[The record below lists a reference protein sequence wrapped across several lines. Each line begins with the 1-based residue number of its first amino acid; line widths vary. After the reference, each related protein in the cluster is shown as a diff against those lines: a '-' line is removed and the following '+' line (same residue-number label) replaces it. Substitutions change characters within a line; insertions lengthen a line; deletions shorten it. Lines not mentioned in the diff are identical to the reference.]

1 MPTDKSVTLVKGT
14 IPPGLCFTNIPE
26 LYSTFV
32 DTTTAYVDGNY
43 SLFNY
48 GNQAPS
54 ADDIDK
60 PWIKLDNS
68 GRFDRVYGYADGY
81 WLSPHPCP
89 ALGKERRIWT
99 GTPEELKVYEDS
111 SNTVEAADANIYTG
125 PFWEVDTDLV
135 PQQTSNKEYTADIF
149 DTSTLSGIISNPGTG
164 PYVVTQNHGLGELP
178 DKVEVTLLCIEDDE
192 STTGYAV
199 GDEIQLSTSWIDRQG
214 ETQEFPT
221 TGVTFNET
229 NVILQLSEYAKS
241 DLSRFYI
248 RKKDNTDGQT
258 SNQYVYLGSS
268 GTKFKFRIRV
278 WKKGGKSISTSST
291 NFSYIKRTR
300 RVYYTG

>member
-60 PWIKLDNS
+60 PWIKLDGD
-68 GRFDRVYGYADGY
+68 GRFERVYGYSDGY
-81 WLSPHPCP
+81 WVAPHPCP

-99 GTPEELKVYEDS
+99 GTPEELKVYEDN
-111 SNTVEAADANIYTG
+111 SNTLEAADANLYRG
-125 PFWEVDTDLV
+125 PFWEVDTTLTA
-135 PQQTSNKEYTADIF
+135 PQSSNTSYEADIY
-149 DTSTLSGIISNPGTG
+149 DTESLSAIHAMTG
-164 PYVVTQNHGLGELP
+164 ESIVTQDHQLGELP
-178 DKVEVTLLCIEDDE
+178 DSVSVSFRCITDDAITGYVADDEVPIYSTWVNENSSHRDTPTLGIVYDETKVTLIL
-192 STTGYAV
+192 A
-199 GDEIQLSTSWIDRQG
+199 QG
-214 ETQEFPT
+214 VNDNLDSFEMF
-221 TGVTFNET
+221 
-229 NVILQLSEYAKS
+229 
-241 DLSRFYI
+241 
-248 RKKDNTDGQT
+248 KKDSDRKVSPTGN
-258 SNQYVYLGSS
+258 NW
-268 GTKFKFRIRV
+268 KFRIRV
-278 WKKGGKSISTSST
+278 WRRGGNPVSTSST

>member
-60 PWIKLDNS
+60 PWIKLDKN
-68 GRFDRVYGYADGY
+68 GKFDRVYGYSDGY
-81 WLSPHPCP
+81 WVAPHPCP

-135 PQQTSNKEYTADIF
+135 PQQTSNKEYTADIY
-149 DTSTLSGIISNPGTG
+149 DTETIAGFVSNVSSNNWQINQT
-164 PYVVTQNHGLGELP
+164 HSLGELP
-178 DKVEVTLLCIEDDE
+178 DKVWVTILCVTDD
-192 STTGYAV
+192 STLGYVA
-199 GDEIQLSTSWIDRQG
+199 GDEIDVLGGYCNIESSQG
-214 ETQEFPT
+214 EIPYLRFAFDETQ
-221 TGVTFNET
+221 VTLMIAPQ
-229 NVILQLSEYAKS
+229 V
-241 DLSRFYI
+241 
-248 RKKDNTDGQT
+248 QT
-258 SNQYVYLGSS
+258 SLERFFLPTKAVGVNSS
-268 GTKFKFRIRV
+268 NWTAIGGAAGGAKYKFRIRV
-278 WKKGGKSISTSST
+278 WKKGGKSLSTSST

>member
-60 PWIKLDNS
+60 PWIKLDSN
-68 GRFDRVYGYADGY
+68 GKFDRVYGYADGY
-81 WLSPHPCP
+81 WVAPHPCP

-125 PFWEVDTDLV
+125 PFWEVDTDLI
-135 PQQTSNKEYTADIF
+135 PQQTSNKEYTADIY
-149 DTSTLSGIISNPGTG
+149 DTETIAAFASDYTARAGKIS
-164 PYVVTQNHGLGELP
+164 QAHSLGEMP
-178 DKVEVTLLCIEDDE
+178 DHVNVTILCIEDDDNL
-192 STTGYAV
+192 GYKA
-199 GDEIQLSTSWIDRQG
+199 GDEIDVRGGYINKKDSQG
-214 ETQEFPT
+214 EQPYLRWDVSETQ
-221 TGVTFNET
+221 VTLMLPNHINEDGT
-229 NVILQLSEYAKS
+229 LGRFFLPQKNGTAGANWERIGGAAGGAK
-241 DLSRFYI
+241 Y
-248 RKKDNTDGQT
+248 
-258 SNQYVYLGSS
+258 
-268 GTKFKFRIRV
+268 KFRIRV
-278 WKKGGKSISTSST
+278 WKKGGKSLSTSST